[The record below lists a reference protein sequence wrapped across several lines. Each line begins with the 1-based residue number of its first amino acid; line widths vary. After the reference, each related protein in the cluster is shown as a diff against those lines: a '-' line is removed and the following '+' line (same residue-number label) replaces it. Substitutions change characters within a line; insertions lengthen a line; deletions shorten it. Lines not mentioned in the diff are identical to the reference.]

1 MIIITS
7 LLTTPPQLVVP
18 VEVEGRRVC
27 EVRVREQAPIITV
40 MFKVAQVSG
49 VTLTINSA
57 LFELSESLRIR
68 KYDSTIIFPVLL

>member
-1 MIIITS
+1 MVIITS

-68 KYDSTIIFPVLL
+68 KYDSAIIFPVLL